1 MRSAKKHWCSRTHHL
16 ILRSQERCIQCISV
30 RLTDWSEQR
39 FLPARLNLLPESS
52 FHQQC
57 HVSCATLKPSNIAF
71 NSNNAPDFCIF
82 LFIFCCILSHAQNFA
97 AKTKRNKVFT
107 EKMVNLHLQKKS
119 VLSQGN
125 SAFWLRTTENYSEL
139 MCKPSRLLSLWINVS
154 IIFSGQ
160 INEAEEW
167 GMNGKKKEK
176 KPHVNSP
183 GKRYSLLHYLRE
195 SRYLTDNLYSHGLAL
210 TSV

>member
-1 MRSAKKHWCSRTHHL
+1 MRSAKKHWCSQTHHL
-16 ILRSQERCIQCISV
+16 ILRSQERCIQSISV

-57 HVSCATLKPSNIAF
+57 HISYATLKPSNIAF
-71 NSNNAPDFCIF
+71 NSNYAPDFCIF
-82 LFIFCCILSHAQNFA
+82 YLFFLLHLVRCSEFCCAV
-97 AKTKRNKVFT
+97 KTKRNKVFT

-167 GMNGKKKEK
+167 AMNGKKKEK
-176 KPHVNSP
+176 K
-183 GKRYSLLHYLRE
+183 K
-195 SRYLTDNLYSHGLAL
+195 SRT
-210 TSV
+210 